1 MLTATYENLHFAGMI
16 DNGVEFFAEKNT
28 IDVRCINNGTIYN
41 SFNEFPE
48 WIKDKLSEDLSS
60 NLTAIKA
67 LKKLKGVSPD
77 DYLKHY
83 TFCKYGGLDPN
94 PDIDVNGVMGES
106 EYFECG
112 FRGKCKAEGKLCCT
126 IKVKNGHLTKRE
138 IEVVKK
144 ITRANKIIA
153 DLLHMTESTVTT
165 HIQKIMKKTGC
176 KNRGEIIFYGTKK
189 GIIKWIW

>member
-1 MLTATYENLHFAGMI
+1 MLTATYENLHFAGMV
-16 DNGVEFFAEKNT
+16 DNGVEFFAEKNN

-48 WIKDKLSEDLSS
+48 WIKAKLSQDLTD
-60 NLTAIKA
+60 NVMALKA
-67 LKKLKGVSPD
+67 LKKLKGVSPE

-112 FRGKCKAEGKLCCT
+112 FRGMCKAEGKLCCT
-126 IKVKNGHLTKRE
+126 LKVKNGHLTKSE
-138 IEVVKK
+138 IQVIKK
-144 ITRANKIIA
+144 LTKANKIIA
-153 DLLHMTESTVTT
+153 DTLHIAESTVTT
-165 HIQKIMKKTGC
+165 HIQSIMRKTGC
-176 KNRGEIIFYGTKK
+176 RNRAEIVFYGTKK